1 MNNELKAFSLFF
13 SGTFIIWL

>member
-1 MNNELKAFSLFF
+1 MNNELKTFSLFF